1 MNENQTTQAAPK
13 KPLDKKILIIGA
25 VVLVVVIAL
34 VFILAK
40 LGNGGTGGGTGGGGT
55 VDPADQKIELTGKD
69 LGNGKILVTAS
80 STKVKPHKVDF
91 TISFYDANNEFLRS
105 FDGVFNAIPAN
116 GNAYYTV
123 DTAGLVNGKYT
134 FNFEVKED
142 KELTAEKVYSDKFKS
157 TSTKNTDT
165 IVVEFTNNS
174 GTEVDSVGVGVLY
187 FNGTEPVGYTSQY
200 LSQPVGVGYTLNET
214 VYIPTDADGNQIK
227 FDRHEVIITAFD
239 NE

>member
-1 MNENQTTQAAPK
+1 MNENQTNQAAPK

-25 VVLVVVIAL
+25 VVLVVAIVLI
-34 VFILAK
+34 FILVK
-40 LGNGGTGGGTGGGGT
+40 PGEGGTGGGGT
-55 VDPADQKIELTGKD
+55 GGGTVNPAEQKIELTGKD
-69 LGNGKILVTAS
+69 LGNGKILVTAN
-80 STKVKPHKVDF
+80 STKTKPHRVDF

-123 DTAGLVNGKYT
+123 DTAGLVKGKYT
-134 FNFEVKED
+134 FNFEIKND

-157 TSTKNTDT
+157 TSTKKENE
-165 IVVEFTNNS
+165 IVVEFTNNA
-174 GTEVDSVGVGVLY
+174 GTEVDSVGVGILY

-214 VYIPTDADGNQIK
+214 VYIPTDADGNKIK

>member
-1 MNENQTTQAAPK
+1 MNENQTNQVAPK

-25 VVLVVVIAL
+25 IVLVVVIAL
-34 VFILAK
+34 VVILLK
-40 LGNGGTGGGTGGGGT
+40 PGTSGPGGGPGG
-55 VDPADQKIELTGKD
+55 VVNPEDQKIELTGKD
-69 LGNGKILVTAS
+69 LGNGKILVTAN
-80 STKVKPHKVDF
+80 STKTKPHRVDF

-123 DTAGLVNGKYT
+123 DTAGLVKGKYT
-134 FNFEVKED
+134 FNFEVKSD
-142 KELTAEKVYSDKFKS
+142 KELTAEKVYSDKFKA
-157 TSTKNTDT
+157 TSKQNENE
-165 IVVEFTNNS
+165 IVVEFTNNA

-200 LSQPVGVGYTLNET
+200 LSQPVGAGYTFNET
-214 VYIPTDADGNQIK
+214 VYIPTDADGNKIK
-227 FDRHEVIITAFD
+227 FDRHQVIITAFD